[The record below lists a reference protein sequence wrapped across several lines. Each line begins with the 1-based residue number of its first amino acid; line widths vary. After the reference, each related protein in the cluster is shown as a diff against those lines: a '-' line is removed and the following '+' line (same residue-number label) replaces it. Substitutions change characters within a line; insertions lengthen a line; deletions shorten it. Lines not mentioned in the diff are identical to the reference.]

1 MKYSDIY
8 IRDILIDG
16 RGVGETPDKVAF
28 IENAIF
34 GEICEIEILEEKKN
48 FYNAKKIKTIK
59 KVPTKSKLH
68 VHIFMNV
75 ELVLL
80 WI

>member
-28 IENAIF
+28 IEDAVY
-34 GEICEIEILEEKKN
+34 GEICEIEIIEEKKN
-48 FYNAKKIKTIK
+48 FYNAKKNKNNQR
-59 KVPTKSKLH
+59 KSLRNSSSMS
-68 VHIFMNV
+68 IF
-75 ELVLL
+75 L
-80 WI
+80 

>member
-1 MKYSDIY
+1 MKYNDIY

-28 IENAIF
+28 IEDAVY
-34 GEICEIEILEEKKN
+34 GEVCEIEIIEEKKN

-59 KVPTKSKLH
+59 ETASK
-68 VHIFMNV
+68 
-75 ELVLL
+75 
-80 WI
+80 